1 MGASESK
8 IAVETPKPDRNLG
21 RQIRNDRLSRLVDP
35 RSPSTGIDRTPIQ
48 VGDTAARGSVEVE
61 CEGPALTGDPR
72 SPSPDISRTPMKD
85 VMRATVH
92 SFARRLGMLFLNE
105 GGDRV
110 APLPPMKLSEV
121 HSLSL
126 EEEGGMD
133 SVKPFLPPH
142 PSSDSDALAPGVCIP
157 PAPACPAHQA
167 RDGEAASA
175 HSAASQAEDEGP
187 EGGEVDGS
195 LESEEA
201 TTDDDLPLN
210 KELSLSLLACH
221 DGEASSDVSD
231 DASRPHSPLPD
242 IEPCGYLDQEVCP
255 SPTPAPLDPEAC
267 LSPTPA
273 PLDPE
278 ACLSS
283 TPAPLDPEVCPSPT
297 PAPLDPEACLSPTPA
312 PLDPEACLSST
323 PAPLDPEACPSP
335 TPDSVPPSSAEVS
348 LTTSP
353 TCGDV
358 AEPQSDS
365 ADSPAKLESGAE
377 ESPKPAAADPAP
389 SRNENPRAQAGW
401 DHMGVKLPTF
411 STKSP
416 SQVVF
421 KPQWLG
427 VGFGVTG
434 VRARGVQGKA
444 KGSSSPLSVRVGGR
458 KAGNENRGPV
468 AKQKQRERCAK
479 ALASEGRSPLQI
491 LKANSPL
498 EHSSQMKLKISTP
511 DRQRLGQVDRRA
523 LTLSLNKEN
532 QR

>member
-110 APLPPMKLSEV
+110 APLPPMKFSEV

-242 IEPCGYLDQEVCP
+242 IEPCGYLDQEVY
-255 SPTPAPLDPEAC
+255 
-267 LSPTPA
+267 
-273 PLDPE
+273 
-278 ACLSS
+278 
-283 TPAPLDPEVCPSPT
+283 
-297 PAPLDPEACLSPTPA
+297 
-312 PLDPEACLSST
+312 
-323 PAPLDPEACPSP
+323 PEACPSP
-335 TPDSVPPSSAEVS
+335 TPDSVPPSSSEVS
-348 LTTSP
+348 PTTSP

-358 AEPQSDS
+358 AEPQNDS

-377 ESPKPAAADPAP
+377 ESPKPAAANPAP

-401 DHMGVKLPTF
+401 DHMGLKLPTF